1 MAITFLNPQGIAKPT
16 GYTHVVKA
24 TGGTMVYI
32 SGQVGLDPQGNIGSD
47 FRQQTEHVFQNLDTA
62 LKAAGAGFKDVV
74 KMNIYMLDVSQLAV
88 FREIR
93 NRYVNTENPP
103 ASTLVGVVALARADF
118 LVEVEVIAIL
128 G

>member
-1 MAITFLNPQGIAKPT
+1 
-16 GYTHVVKA
+16 
-24 TGGTMVYI
+24 
-32 SGQVGLDPQGNIGSD
+32 VGLDPQGNIGSD

-93 NRYVNTENPP
+93 NRYVNTKNPP

>member
-47 FRQQTEHVFQNLDTA
+47 FRQQTELVFQNLDTA